1 VSWQK
6 HRGGLWTRLLR
17 LAFWLLYNPLAWT
30 YDWVSRAVSLGQW
43 RAWQRTALAEVH
55 GERVLE
61 LASGTGDLLL
71 DLHAL
76 GTVRPIGLDLSP
88 YMIRIARCKMR
99 RRGIAVPLVRGRA
112 EQLPFATASIDTI
125 LSTFPASFILA
136 RPALEEVARV
146 LKPDGQAAIVAM
158 ATLTSRSAW
167 SRVLEWLYRITGQ
180 RGPLPD
186 LDARLA
192 AVGLTC
198 RRELRPVDGTSV
210 LLVVLRMGIREKRF
224 DD

>member
-6 HRGGLWTRLLR
+6 HKGSLWTRLLR
-17 LAFWLLYNPLAWT
+17 FAFWLLYNPLAWT

-43 RAWQRTALAEVH
+43 RAWQRTVLAELH
-55 GERVLE
+55 GECVLD
-61 LASGTGDLLL
+61 LAFGTGDLLL

-76 GTVRPIGLDLSP
+76 GTVSPTGLDLSP
-88 YMIRIARCKMR
+88 HMARIARRKMR
-99 RRGIAVPLVRGRA
+99 QRGIDLPLVRGRA

-125 LSTFPASFILA
+125 LSTFPAPFILA
-136 RPALEEVARV
+136 RQTLKEVARV
-146 LKPDGQAAIVAM
+146 LKPDGRAAIVAM

-180 RGPLPD
+180 RRPLPD

-192 AVGLTC
+192 ETGLAC

-210 LLVVLRMGIREKRF
+210 LLVVLEKRF